1 MSEHKKLA
9 RTLARA
15 FYRHSSTRERLARA
29 GNAKHDNT
37 AIVEVLVDALTRRAW
52 VREDDL
58 AASVLLSAKQ
68 VRKALHYLEEQKL
81 VTRAHVKE
89 KDKERIARTRLRAEE
104 QKVDDHV
111 LNDRLNSVEKKV
123 VTYVRLDYSRVVDAA
138 TLRIGTARR
147 NLRRNIE
154 RGPASVL
161 YRCVSEDDVCGKRY
175 TSLDAARLLGAF
187 YAQSMTFRCQV
198 CRCEV
203 VQLGG
208 GEDGAPPEPKTKEG
222 MKKALADFEREVSIV
237 QKQLDRVK
245 GKTPPQYGTLNEWT
259 RAMKIRAARAGDAD
273 GHHHHGGGGGRG
285 GLGVQTDDLEDTKFE
300 VTLGLTKEQEEA
312 MEAEANAPKAQPE
325 WLRRNQA
332 RSPHTGSRTTASAW
346 CTPILKEFVSRR
358 LFLSAHP
365 SLTIPTHLDAFQLR
379 F

>member
-187 YAQSMTFRCQV
+187 CLALVPVRPRSRGARRSLRTFSPGVSPRPLLAFDPRPRRLSTPTDAFELHPDVASNDGTALRRAIHDVSVPGVQV
-198 CRCEV
+198 R
-203 VQLGG
+203 G
-208 GEDGAPPEPKTKEG
+208 
-222 MKKALADFEREVSIV
+222 
-237 QKQLDRVK
+237 
-245 GKTPPQYGTLNEWT
+245 
-259 RAMKIRAARAGDAD
+259 RAARRRRGRRAAGAEDERGHEESARGLRARGFDRAEAAGQVRSIHWSPYDPVRVVDAD
-273 GHHHHGGGGGRG
+273 
-285 GLGVQTDDLEDTKFE
+285 
-300 VTLGLTKEQEEA
+300 
-312 MEAEANAPKAQPE
+312 P
-325 WLRRNQA
+325 
-332 RSPHTGSRTTASAW
+332 
-346 CTPILKEFVSRR
+346 
-358 LFLSAHP
+358 
-365 SLTIPTHLDAFQLR
+365 
-379 F
+379 